1 MMKTE
6 KLSDEFKLIQVITNK
21 THPMNR
27 YFYIDAT
34 GKQRGTFS
42 PQELRVENIRRDTLV
57 WAQGMEEWK
66 RADEVEEL
74 NYVFETP
81 FIPPTQ
87 HFSEAKQETETIA
100 QKPKSWLIESLLV
113 TLLPFVFCGSF
124 LSLIGIIAIVYA
136 TQVDTNFAKGDYRA
150 SEEASI
156 SAGKWTKIS
165 LWIFIAWIVLIAL
178 AIVVFFGLLGLNLAG
193 VGDLIDM

>member
-1 MMKTE
+1 
-6 KLSDEFKLIQVITNK
+6 
-21 THPMNR
+21 
-27 YFYIDAT
+27 
-34 GKQRGTFS
+34 
-42 PQELRVENIRRDTLV
+42 
-57 WAQGMEEWK
+57 
-66 RADEVEEL
+66 
-74 NYVFETP
+74 
-81 FIPPTQ
+81 
-87 HFSEAKQETETIA
+87 
-100 QKPKSWLIESLLV
+100 
-113 TLLPFVFCGSF
+113 VFCGSF